1 MTLSSVT
8 LFSSDGFE
16 AELPSNPAALLQAQ
30 GFLWSPSWLYFYP
43 ELFHKRFVLSSFSLQ
58 GSSVSHVLNLSLL
71 GFTFFQICVPLY
83 LVCISPNVRMD
94 EVALNT
100 KLLETILS

>member
-1 MTLSSVT
+1 M
-8 LFSSDGFE
+8 
-16 AELPSNPAALLQAQ
+16 
-30 GFLWSPSWLYFYP
+30 
-43 ELFHKRFVLSSFSLQ
+43 
-58 GSSVSHVLNLSLL
+58 SHVLNLSLL

-83 LVCISPNVRMD
+83 LVCISPNVRVD